1 MQRARIHSGG
11 GSMPSLQA
19 IDSTPPG
26 PSIDM
31 QVSIT
36 PHCYTTLF
44 LAFLGGYLLPTLLFQ
59 GFLKALGISPQFSDF
74 PPKPKQ

>member
-31 QVSIT
+31 QVCLVAVHTHTHFDDNTI
-36 PHCYTTLF
+36 CV
-44 LAFLGGYLLPTLLFQ
+44 
-59 GFLKALGISPQFSDF
+59 
-74 PPKPKQ
+74 